1 MDSETK
7 FRAAEAQLADNY
19 ELGIQECFLEL
30 PGLRLRVL
38 SIGTGPDVVLLH
50 GVSLAAAAWLPLLPS
65 LAGYRVHL
73 LELPGHGL
81 SGPSTY
87 RPEDLRATSVQL
99 IDDVL
104 DAMELDAVPVV
115 GHSLGA
121 MFALWYASEKPG
133 RIASLIAIG
142 DPAVAL
148 PGVTVRMPLSVMT
161 VRGIGP
167 LFLRAPTPRP
177 LYRYFLGRGM
187 GPAAAAAAPRPLL
200 EALRLSARRPENAS
214 TVASLMHALNH
225 FRRPRTASVMTADE
239 LRRIT
244 TPTMFIWGEDDL
256 YLAPTQAR
264 PSIDLLPHA
273 TLHEVAGGHGPWFED
288 PQHCAALITEHL
300 TTTGFAPHPSAP
312 PRLSSVGHTEG

>member
-7 FRAAEAQLADNY
+7 FRAAEAQLADIY
-19 ELGIQECFLEL
+19 ELGIQESFLEL

-38 SIGTGPDVVLLH
+38 SAGAGPDVVLLH

-104 DAMELDAVPVV
+104 DTMELDAVPVV
-115 GHSLGA
+115 GHSLGG
-121 MFALWYASEKPG
+121 MFALWYASEEPG
-133 RIASLIAIG
+133 RIASLVAIG

-161 VRGIGP
+161 VRGVGAPVSARADTSAVVP
-167 LFLRAPTPRP
+167 LLPRARNEP
-177 LYRYFLGRGM
+177 GRGRSRPDTTAG
-187 GPAAAAAAPRPLL
+187 GPAPVRA
-200 EALRLSARRPENAS
+200 
-214 TVASLMHALNH
+214 
-225 FRRPRTASVMTADE
+225 TA
-239 LRRIT
+239 
-244 TPTMFIWGEDDL
+244 GE
-256 YLAPTQAR
+256 R
-264 PSIDLLPHA
+264 
-273 TLHEVAGGHGPWFED
+273 
-288 PQHCAALITEHL
+288 QHCRLADARLESLPPAAH
-300 TTTGFAPHPSAP
+300 GQRHDH
-312 PRLSSVGHTEG
+312 R